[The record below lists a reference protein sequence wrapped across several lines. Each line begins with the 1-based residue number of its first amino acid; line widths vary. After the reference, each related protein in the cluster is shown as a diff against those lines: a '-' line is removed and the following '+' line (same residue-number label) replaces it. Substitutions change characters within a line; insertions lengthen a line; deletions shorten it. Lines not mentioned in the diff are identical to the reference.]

1 MPKVYYGKDSITPNF
16 LPSSKNSE
24 TELFRSQIAK
34 ESLQN
39 AEQASLDTLTDSD
52 RKPSADTLENQPLY
66 TGSLNHHNIKS
77 TKNLGLSKLSTAKK
91 IKKYSPVA
99 LAFGAFLAVILFLF
113 FPSAT

>member
-39 AEQASLDTLTDSD
+39 AEQASLDTLIDSD

-66 TGSLNHHNIKS
+66 TGNLNRHKISLSIPEV
-77 TKNLGLSKLSTAKK
+77 L
-91 IKKYSPVA
+91 I
-99 LAFGAFLAVILFLF
+99 
-113 FPSAT
+113 ATT